1 MTTIPT
7 LLDGVPV
14 DAVRARAVANP
25 VDWRRVALAVLAV
38 VPLMMG
44 RAVGLIAW
52 GASYAVAAFMEGYEA
67 GRVPAPAPET
77 PHRRP
82 RSAVVPTRTE

>member
-7 LLDGVPV
+7 LVDVPV
-14 DAVRARAVANP
+14 DRVRARAEANP
-25 VDWRRVALAVLAV
+25 VDWRRVGLAVLAV
-38 VPLMMG
+38 VPLMLG

-52 GASYAVAAFMEGYEA
+52 AASYAVAAFMEGYEA

-82 RSAVVPTRTE
+82 RSAVVPTRME